1 MTLFETED
9 AWTTAWLAPVA
20 DGQATMSERTL
31 ARIAARPG
39 GVEAVC
45 AAAQTLGVCSVNDGA
60 ASHHQHLLLLLLLR
74 TCRGRARS

>member
-20 DGQATMSERTL
+20 DGQATMSQRTL

-45 AAAQTLGVCSVNDGA
+45 AAAQTLGVHLAVFVDDRGVELVA
-60 ASHHQHLLLLLLLR
+60 ASRHPIRVL
-74 TCRGRARS
+74 C